1 VAALTQMYIQ
11 GVSTRKVTAISE
23 ELCGHSFSASAI
35 SEINKKLDTELGRF
49 ARRELESEYLYLIID
64 ARYEKLRENGV
75 IRSRAVLV
83 AIGIDWEGR
92 RQVLGVEMANR
103 ESSTSWK
110 EFLLGLKRR
119 GLRGVFFAVSDDH
132 PGLKRRVSESLCV
145 GHNLREGKM
154 TKEKKETKCDDLID
168 ALLEEHGISQEA
180 VLGEN
185 GLIAQLKKRV
195 VERALAGELTH
206 HLGYAKGEAPEEIDN
221 HRNGYSK
228 KTVVGEDGAMEIEV
242 PRDRSGSFE
251 PLLIAKGQKR
261 FEGFDE
267 KIIAM
272 YARGMTVREIA
283 GFLLD
288 HYKVEVSADF
298 ISTVTDS
305 VLEAVVEWQNRPL
318 ERSYPV
324 IYFDALRV
332 KIRDEGSVRNKA
344 VYLALGIASDGTRD
358 VLGIWIEQNEGAK
371 FWLKVMNELR
381 NRGVE
386 DILIA
391 VVDGLKGFP
400 EAITTVFPLASVQTC
415 IVHLSRYCLSFCGW
429 KERQAVA
436 RELKAIY
443 RAETAEAA
451 AKRLSEFDA
460 GPWGKKYP
468 MIAESW
474 RRNWEHI
481 TPFYSYPPEVRK
493 IIYTTN
499 AIESLHMQL
508 RKVLKNRG
516 HFPSDEAATKL
527 IYLALRNITKSW
539 TNPPLTW
546 RMAANQFAIQ
556 FGQRFNK

>member
-1 VAALTQMYIQ
+1 
-11 GVSTRKVTAISE
+11 
-23 ELCGHSFSASAI
+23 
-35 SEINKKLDTELGRF
+35 
-49 ARRELESEYLYLIID
+49 
-64 ARYEKLRENGV
+64 
-75 IRSRAVLV
+75 
-83 AIGIDWEGR
+83 
-92 RQVLGVEMANR
+92 
-103 ESSTSWK
+103 
-110 EFLLGLKRR
+110 
-119 GLRGVFFAVSDDH
+119 
-132 PGLKRRVSESLCV
+132 
-145 GHNLREGKM
+145 M
-154 TKEKKETKCDDLID
+154 TKEKKDTKCDDLID
-168 ALLEEHGISQEA
+168 ALLEKHGISPEA

-185 GLIAQLKKRV
+185 GLIAELKKRV
-195 VERALAGELTH
+195 VERALAGELTRH
-206 HLGYAKGEAPEEIDN
+206 WLSKGEAPEEVDN

-228 KTVVGEDGAMEIEV
+228 KTVVGEEGAMEIEV
-242 PRDRSGSFE
+242 PRDRSGSFD

-272 YARGMTVREIA
+272 YARGMTVREIQ

-288 HYKVEVSADF
+288 HYRVEVSADF

-324 IYFDALRV
+324 VYFDALRV

-344 VYLALGIASDGTRD
+344 VYLALGIAAEGTKD

-429 KERQAVA
+429 KERQALA

-443 RAETAEAA
+443 PGRNRGGGRQAA
-451 AKRLSEFDA
+451 QRVRSRPLGQKISDDRRELAPKLATDHPLLRLSA
-460 GPWGKKYP
+460 GG
-468 MIAESW
+468 A
-474 RRNWEHI
+474 
-481 TPFYSYPPEVRK
+481 
-493 IIYTTN
+493 
-499 AIESLHMQL
+499 
-508 RKVLKNRG
+508 KN
-516 HFPSDEAATKL
+516 HLYHQCD
-527 IYLALRNITKSW
+527 
-539 TNPPLTW
+539 
-546 RMAANQFAIQ
+546 
-556 FGQRFNK
+556 